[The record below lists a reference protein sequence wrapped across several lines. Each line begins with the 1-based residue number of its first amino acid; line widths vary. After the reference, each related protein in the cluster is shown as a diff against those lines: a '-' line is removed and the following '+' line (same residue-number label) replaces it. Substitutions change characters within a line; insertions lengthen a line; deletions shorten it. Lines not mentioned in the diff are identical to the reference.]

1 MKPNRTMLP
10 PMRDICSLLWCALVG
25 LFRSRASLEAEILLL
40 RHQLNV
46 LRRKSPKRMA
56 FTDVDRL
63 VFARL
68 YHLAPGVLNT
78 LKIVKPETVIRWHR
92 AGLRAYWRRRS
103 GPRRGPA
110 ADTA

>member
-1 MKPNRTMLP
+1 
-10 PMRDICSLLWCALVG
+10 MRDICSLLWCALVG

-46 LRRKSPKRMA
+46 LRRKSPKRVA

-63 VFARL
+63 LFAGL
-68 YHLAPGVLNT
+68 YHLAPGVLRAM
-78 LKIVKPETVIRWHR
+78 KEAVIRWHP
-92 AGLRAYWRRRS
+92 AGLLGLLAEEIRAAQ
-103 GPRRGPA
+103 GPT